1 MLVEEIY
8 SNLKTN
14 GIVKNKEHFSEMY
27 LECDRNYYYYLTHKK
42 RDMSL
47 GNMMKCY
54 KNISFTRPML
64 TVSRRKQV
72 DECLHR
78 IQKHMTTKYNIKLF
92 IKIMFNKVH
101 LIFGSFWIF
110 VQLKNIQSNLSED
123 FSMHALSTANVQYRL
138 IGSAN

>member
-27 LECDRNYYYYLTHKK
+27 LECDRNYYYYQTHKK

-78 IQKHMTTKYNIKLF
+78 IQKHITTKYNIKLKAT
-92 IKIMFNKVH
+92 I
-101 LIFGSFWIF
+101 
-110 VQLKNIQSNLSED
+110 
-123 FSMHALSTANVQYRL
+123 
-138 IGSAN
+138 

>member
-47 GNMMKCY
+47 GNM
-54 KNISFTRPML
+54 
-64 TVSRRKQV
+64 KQV

-78 IQKHMTTKYNIKLF
+78 IQKHITTKYNIKLKAT
-92 IKIMFNKVH
+92 I
-101 LIFGSFWIF
+101 
-110 VQLKNIQSNLSED
+110 
-123 FSMHALSTANVQYRL
+123 
-138 IGSAN
+138 